1 LKFPRSWALA
11 ALAISFVTIGSAR
24 AQTSSYKFAFV
35 TDLHYQRE
43 SYALSRQ
50 RFEFLVSEMNAWN
63 PSFVVQNGD
72 LIQGWSTRDGNLAD
86 IVSADSILDY
96 ITAPRYNVIGNHEL
110 DTNMSL
116 EDVMAALG
124 MDSTYYSFDRGGYH
138 FIVLNAAYGIYGSP
152 SNWHQGFI
160 PPTEEAWLVND
171 LSETDKYTV
180 VFIHHNLDGQAGFDT
195 TKYVYQRKHIRNILE
210 NSGKVIAVLQGHLHL
225 TYQWIHGGV
234 SYFEIIKAGYQD
246 VANYAKVKLYPDTHL
261 IKITIQPDYYQMT
274 YTYGP
279 RPPLPFDLAY
289 PPDGIVISSN
299 QDTLRWHPAMDLD
312 PGTVTY
318 DVYYD
323 TDSLFS
329 NPVLASGVA
338 DTFWAM
344 GSPLA
349 SNTEFYWK
357 VIAKDTNGLA
367 TPSNSV
373 YSFSTPP
380 DTVVSS
386 VIPDRSLATAMIS
399 AYPNPFSSEVT
410 LRYFTPA
417 PGAAVRIYDVKG
429 RLVAVVA
436 DRLDE
441 TGWGTLRWNGR
452 GENGLPVG
460 SGVYFGVIERHGLR
474 RSCKLILMR

>member
-1 LKFPRSWALA
+1 LKSPRSWALA
-11 ALAISFVTIGSAR
+11 ALAISLFAFVSPR

-43 SYALSRQ
+43 TYTLARQ
-50 RFEFLVSEMNAWN
+50 RFEFLVNEMNSWN
-63 PSFVVQNGD
+63 PSFVIQNGD
-72 LIQGWSTRDGNLAD
+72 LIQGWGTRDSNLAD

-110 DTNMSL
+110 DTDMSL
-116 EDVMAALG
+116 TDVMAAEG
-124 MDSTYYSFDRGGYH
+124 MDSSYYSFDRGGFH
-138 FIVLNAAYGIYGSP
+138 FIVLNAAYGINGGP

-160 PPTEEAWLVND
+160 PPTEEAWLVSD
-171 LSETDKYTV
+171 LDKTDKYTV
-180 VFIHHNLDGQAGFDT
+180 VFLHHNLDGQAGFDT

-246 VANYAKVKLYPDTHL
+246 VANYAKVRLYPDTHL
-261 IKITIQPDYYQMT
+261 IKVTIQPDYYQMT

-289 PPDGIVISSN
+289 PHDGIVIYSN

-312 PGTVTY
+312 PGAVIY

-329 NPVLASGVA
+329 NPVTASGVV
-338 DTFWAM
+338 DTFWAI
-344 GSPLA
+344 GSPLPA
-349 SNTEFYWK
+349 DTRFFWK
-357 VIAKDTNGLA
+357 VVARDADGL
-367 TPSNSV
+367 TTSSNSV

-380 DTVVSS
+380 DTVTSS
-386 VIPDRSLATAMIS
+386 VVPDRSLAGAMIS

-410 LRYFTPA
+410 LRYFTPVS
-417 PGAAVRIYDVKG
+417 GAGVKVYDVKG
-429 RLVAVVA
+429 RLISVVA
-436 DRLDE
+436 DEIDE

-452 GENGLPVG
+452 DENGMPVG
-460 SGVYFGVIERHGLR
+460 SGVYFGVIERRGER
-474 RSCKLILMR
+474 KSCKLILIR